1 MFIKLT
7 TTYDRAIWVN
17 VDRISAVEGTEDGS
31 MLMGDAAINN
41 MIVQETPAKIIDMI
55 RREKEAWQS

>member
-17 VDRISAVEGTEDGS
+17 VSRISAVEGIEQGS

-41 MIVQETPAKIIDMI
+41 LIVKETPAKIIDLI
-55 RREKEAWQS
+55 REEEASW